1 MTNFDFLK
9 SNKKFEVFADTVAMA
24 ERLFNIDFASS
35 AINCRKAVESAIKWM
50 YSTDEALTLPA
61 DGTLISLMQTADFK
75 ALVGVDVLRRL
86 DLIRKVGNSAVHES
100 KDISRE
106 RAELCLENLFVFFDF
121 VAKRYD
127 ANYKPQ
133 QTPAPTPLE
142 FSEYKTRQVYIDVM
156 LKEAGWE
163 VLKTDNLVQPLK
175 ASIEI
180 EVQGMPNNQGIGF
193 CDYVLFGADG
203 KPLAVV
209 EAKKTSV
216 KVEVGKHQA
225 ELYANCLE
233 KKYGTRPVIY
243 YTNGYDL
250 WVIDGLYPP
259 RQIYAYHTADE
270 LRLLINRRK
279 RGNITNLSIDDN
291 ITNRG
296 YQKQAIKS
304 VCERFNHNHRR
315 ALLVMA
321 TGTGKTR
328 VAISLTDI
336 LTKNNWVKNVLF
348 LADRT
353 ALVRQAKKNFA
364 KLLPNFTVEEL
375 SGNAKPNMNAR
386 FMFSTYQTMINYVD
400 GEDKEFST
408 GRFDLIIID
417 EAHRSIFNKYGAIFD
432 YFDSLLV
439 GLTATPRGEIAKNT
453 YDIFD
458 CEHEEP
464 TDEYTLEEAISDGF
478 LVPYKVNSRST
489 NILTE
494 GIDRDKLSKGEQE
507 EFDNIFGRGGND
519 DEVEEAETPI
529 EIQTKIAGS
538 EIFKRVYNK
547 NTCRRVIEDLMT
559 NGTHVN
565 SGQLIG
571 KTIIFAYNQ
580 KHAQMIVEQFYKMY
594 PKYSETF
601 CQLVTCNVKYADDLV
616 VKFDEH
622 SDFRI
627 AVSVDMLDTGVDIP
641 EILNLVFFKPVKSKI
656 KFVQMIGRGTRLCK
670 DLFGKGMDKQYF
682 TIFDYLGNFEYFNVE
697 QNKNKEQEQKSLS
710 RRLFELRCKILAELQ
725 NIEHQEREFEK
736 AYYNE
741 LKEQLFKAV
750 VGIKKQGSSISVRKQ
765 MAFVDKYSDIKSWD
779 YISPLALI
787 ELDTHI
793 APLVDKQGELDDS
806 ALIFDVKILFVEF
819 ANIVNGSALK
829 TTRSTKAVK
838 EICEI
843 ANILLSKT
851 TIPQIASKKEE
862 LKIIKTEQFWANA
875 TTESLEKMRKA
886 LRDLMQFVKDSISGQ
901 NFDTD
906 FTDEV
911 IEKEGAG
918 GGFIDI
924 RTYKRRVLDYLSQ
937 NESLPVI
944 QKIRELEKI
953 TPTDMKELERILWEE
968 LGTKS
973 DYNKTTTQEN
983 LAIFVRSLIGLSQ
996 DAIQQK
1002 FGKFL
1007 SANEELNSQQI
1018 EFIRSIIN
1026 YVQKNGDI
1034 TAEDIINTPPFD
1046 NYDLVK
1052 HFGDKISV
1060 LMHIVNTIHGA
1071 VRVA

>member
-1 MTNFDFLK
+1 MKQKLESLLLEICKTQKVTVNKTASLLELLNLQPVKDYINNEQLHKGLNFARIIATRMEHGEPVSDRQRKL
-9 SNKKFEVFADTVAMA
+9 A
-24 ERLFNIDFASS
+24 EANLN
-35 AINCRKAVESAIKWM
+35 
-50 YSTDEALTLPA
+50 TLA
-61 DGTLISLMQTADFK
+61 
-75 ALVGVDVLRRL
+75 
-86 DLIRKVGNSAVHES
+86 DLITRGSIPTQPYMSETNTRK
-100 KDISRE
+100 I
-106 RAELCLENLFVFFDF
+106 
-121 VAKRYD
+121 
-127 ANYKPQ
+127 
-133 QTPAPTPLE
+133 
-142 FSEYKTRQVYIDVM
+142 YIDTY

-163 VLKTDNLVQPLK
+163 VLTTDNLIQPSK
-175 ASIEI
+175 ACV
-180 EVQGMPNNQGIGF
+180 EVKVEGMPKNAGEGF
-193 CDYVLFGADG
+193 CDYVLFGAQG
-203 KPLAVV
+203 YPLAVI

-216 KVEVGKHQA
+216 KVEAGKHQA
-225 ELYANCLE
+225 ELYADCLE
-233 KKYGTRPVIY
+233 KKYGIRPVVY
-243 YTNGYDL
+243 FTNGYDL
-250 WVIDGLYPP
+250 WINDGLYPP
-259 RQIYAYHTADE
+259 RQVYAYHTAEE
-270 LRLLINRRK
+270 LLLLLNRRS
-279 RGNITNLSIDDN
+279 RGNITNLHIDDN

-304 VCERFNHNHRR
+304 VAERFNKNYRR

-328 VAISLTDI
+328 VAISLVDI

-386 FMFSTYQTMINYVD
+386 LMFSTYQTMINYVD
-400 GEDKEFST
+400 GESKQFST

-439 GLTATPRGEIAKNT
+439 GLTATPRSEINKNT
-453 YDIFD
+453 YTIFE
-458 CEHEEP
+458 CEDKEP
-464 TDEYTLEEAISDGF
+464 TDEYTMEEAFNEGW
-478 LVPYKVNSRST
+478 LCRYRVNSRST
-489 NILTE
+489 NILTD
-494 GIDRDKLSKGEQE
+494 GIDRDKLSRGEKE
-507 EFDNIFGRGGND
+507 EFDRIFGRGEED
-519 DEVEEAETPI
+519 DEEVETPV
-529 EIQTKIAGS
+529 EIQSKIAGS
-538 EIFKRVYNK
+538 EIFKRIYNQ
-547 NTCRRVIEDLMT
+547 NTCRRVLEDLMK
-559 NGTHVN
+559 NGIHVN

-571 KTIIFAYNQ
+571 KTIIFAYNH

-594 PKYSETF
+594 PKYPANF
-601 CQLVTCNVKYADDLV
+601 CQRIACDISYADDLV
-616 VKFDEH
+616 VKFGEH
-622 SDFRI
+622 PDFRI

-656 KFVQMIGRGTRLCK
+656 KFIQMIGRGTRLCK
-670 DLFGKGMDKQYF
+670 DLFGRGKDKENF

-697 QNKNKEQEQKSLS
+697 QKKDKEQEQKSLS
-710 RRLFELRCKILAELQ
+710 RRLFEVRSKILAELQ
-725 NIEHQEREFEK
+725 DVERQENEFEK

-750 VGIKKQGSSISVRKQ
+750 GDIKKQSASISVRKQ
-765 MAFVDKYSDIKSWD
+765 MAFVDKYSDIKTWD
-779 YISPLALI
+779 YISPLALA
-787 ELDTHI
+787 ELDKHI

-806 ALIFDVKILFVEF
+806 ALIFDAKMLFIEF
-819 ANIVNGSALK
+819 ANIVNGGALK
-829 TTRSTKAVK
+829 TARSTKAVK

-843 ANILLSKT
+843 ATVLLSKT

-875 TTESLEKMRKA
+875 TTESLERMRRA
-886 LRDLMQFVKDSISGQ
+886 LRDLMQFVRDSLTGQ
-901 NFDTD
+901 NYDTD
-906 FTDEV
+906 FLDEV
-911 IEKEGAG
+911 IEKESTGS
-918 GGFIDI
+918 GFVDI
-924 RTYKRRVLDYLSQ
+924 RTYKKKVLDYLQQ
-937 NESLPVI
+937 NQDLPVI

-953 TPTDMKELERILWEE
+953 TPEDMRELERILWEE

-983 LAIFVRSLIGLSQ
+983 LAVFVRSLIGLSQ

-1002 FGKFL
+1002 FGRFL
-1007 SANEELNSQQI
+1007 SANAELNSQQI

-1052 HFGDKISV
+1052 YFGDKINI